1 MAASQEAKAQDLLVK
16 AEKRLN
22 SWTNFLSGENKYDAA
37 AEMYSKAANLFKVSK
52 NWSEAGKA
60 FEQVAQ
66 CHIKLKSAHE
76 AATAY
81 QDAANCYKKVDSSHA
96 VLVYKEAVVR
106 GHTRARA
113 VARLARLGSSCI
125 LHRLPSQRRHL
136 LGPPTPP
143 RPVARLPT
151 ARPSAA
157 AAARPQAIQI
167 DLGRFTTA
175 AKLQKEIAD
184 LCESDGDTAGAMDA
198 YQQATEL
205 TLTPNP

>member
-1 MAASQEAKAQDLLVK
+1 MILSDVLNFTVPPLRVETGEFAFGPHDFLCPKASVRPPRSMAASQEAKAQDLLVK

-143 RPVARLPT
+143 RPVARLPP
-151 ARPSAA
+151 ARPSV
-157 AAARPQAIQI
+157 Q
-167 DLGRFTTA
+167 
-175 AKLQKEIAD
+175 
-184 LCESDGDTAGAMDA
+184 
-198 YQQATEL
+198 
-205 TLTPNP
+205 